1 MKRKLLQIGAVAL
14 ILLSF
19 TVFDFSD
26 TVEPDDSA
34 ENTLSVPTAAPEP
47 VAATPNL
54 DAPELIL
61 VNRWNAIPDD
71 YTVHGIA
78 AGNNQ
83 TVDQLCY
90 DALMNMLGDCQAE
103 GLEPLVCSGYRD
115 LALQTQLYENKIAR
129 LVSAGFSRGDAESRA
144 GTEVAYPGTSEHHT
158 GLAVD
163 LVDMNYQRL
172 DEAQEQTAVQ
182 QWLMKNSWKYG
193 FILRYPNG
201 KSDITGIIYEPWHY
215 RYVGLDAAEAIYEQ
229 GICLEEYLAQY
240 K

>member
-71 YTVHGIA
+71 YTVHEIA

-83 TVDQLCY
+83 TVDKLCY

-115 LALQTQLYENKIAR
+115 LALQTQLYETKIAR
-129 LVSAGFSRGDAESRA
+129 LVSTGFSRGDAESRA

-163 LVDMNYQRL
+163 LVDMNYQGL

>member
-71 YTVHGIA
+71 YTVHEIA

-83 TVDQLCY
+83 TVDKLCY

-129 LVSAGFSRGDAESRA
+129 LVSTGFSRGDAESRA

-163 LVDMNYQRL
+163 LVDMNYQGL

>member
-71 YTVHGIA
+71 YTVHEIA

-83 TVDQLCY
+83 TVDKLCY

-129 LVSAGFSRGDAESRA
+129 LVSTGFSRGDAESRA

-163 LVDMNYQRL
+163 LVDMNYQGL

-215 RYVGLDAAEAIYEQ
+215 RYVGLDADGAIYEQ

>member
-71 YTVHGIA
+71 YTVHEIA

-83 TVDQLCY
+83 TVDKLCY

-129 LVSAGFSRGDAESRA
+129 LVSTGFSRGDAESRA

-163 LVDMNYQRL
+163 LVDMNYQGL

-215 RYVGLDAAEAIYEQ
+215 QYVGLDAAGAIYEQ